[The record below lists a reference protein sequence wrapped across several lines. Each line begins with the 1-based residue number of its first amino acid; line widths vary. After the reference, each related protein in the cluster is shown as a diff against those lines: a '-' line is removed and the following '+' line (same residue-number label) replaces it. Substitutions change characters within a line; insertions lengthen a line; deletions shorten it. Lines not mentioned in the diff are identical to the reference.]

1 MREKLIEAELWDAT
15 DQRNPTQDV
24 ICAWS
29 VLSRLGAPYRYG
41 GRTPDG
47 RLEYLVLNLAGGE
60 VVASGCGA
68 TPAEA
73 MCRAALAARC
83 AQLPREALVT
93 SH

>member
-1 MREKLIEAELWDAT
+1 MREKLIEMELWDAK

-29 VLSRLGAPYRYG
+29 VLSRLGAPYRFG

-60 VVASGCGA
+60 VVASGRGT

-83 AQLPREALVT
+83 AQQDKAALVG